1 MCIAPDGGR
10 RLAGPET
17 AALKAA
23 PHGIQPA
30 GLAKPAALPQ
40 KPPNQRHPK
49 SDAAPFCMTADVEAF
64 MADFDLGKIR
74 NIGITA
80 HIDAGKTT
88 TTERILYYTGVS
100 HRIGEVHDGN
110 TTTDYMDQERERGI
124 TITSAA
130 VTCEWKDHRINIID
144 TPGHIDFNIEV
155 NRSLRVLDGAIFIIE
170 GVAGVQPQSETNW
183 RLADRY
189 NVPRII
195 FINKLDRTGADF
207 FRAFATLKEKLDIVA
222 LPLQL
227 PIGIEDSF
235 LGVIDLVE
243 MKAIIWE
250 GGELGAK
257 FHDEEIPE
265 AMKEQAAEYR
275 QNLLDTALSVDNE
288 AMEEYFDKGDVS
300 VETLKRC
307 IKAGA
312 ISGAFRPVLC
322 GTAFKNKGVQPLL
335 DAVLDYLPSPVDVPG
350 IRVAP
355 EEGQDDDPNARRIK
369 ADPNAPFAGLAFKII
384 NDKYGTL
391 TFVRVYAGTLKS
403 SDTVMNTTKGHK
415 ERIGRMFQMHADKR
429 AEIKEVHAGDIAAFV
444 GLKDT
449 GTGDTL
455 ASSDD
460 PVVLER
466 MAFPVPVI
474 DISVEPKTKEGV
486 EKMTLGLQKLAGEDP
501 SLRLKTD
508 QETGQ
513 TILSG
518 MGELH
523 LEIII
528 DRLKREYGVDA
539 NIGAPQVA
547 YRETISKSHT
557 ETYTHKKQSGG
568 SGQYAEVKIVFEPQE
583 RNEGVLFENKVVGGT
598 VPKEYIPAVEK
609 GIRNQADT
617 GVLAGFPT
625 VDFKYTLVD
634 GKYHDVDSSALAFEI
649 AAKACFREGMK
660 KAGPIILEPIMDVE
674 ITTPQDHV
682 GDVVGDLNRRRG
694 QIQNQESSGSTVI
707 VRAHVPLKE
716 MFGYISH
723 LRSMTKGRAS
733 FTMQFHHYDP
743 VPRNIAD
750 EIMTK
755 SA

>member
-1 MCIAPDGGR
+1 
-10 RLAGPET
+10 
-17 AALKAA
+17 
-23 PHGIQPA
+23 
-30 GLAKPAALPQ
+30 
-40 KPPNQRHPK
+40 
-49 SDAAPFCMTADVEAF
+49 
-64 MADFDLGKIR
+64 MARTPLEKIR

-88 TTERILYYTGVS
+88 TTERILYYTGKS
-100 HRIGEVHDGN
+100 HKIGEVHEGN
-110 TTTDYMDQERERGI
+110 TTTDYMEQERERGI

-130 VTCEWKDHRINIID
+130 VTAEWNEHRINIID

-155 NRSLRVLDGAIFIIE
+155 NRSLRVLDGAVFVIE

-195 FINKLDRTGADF
+195 YINKLDRTGADF
-207 FRAFATLKEKLDIVA
+207 YRAAATLTEKLGITWVA
-222 LPLQL
+222 LQL
-227 PIGIEDSF
+227 PIGIEDN
-235 LGVIDLVE
+235 LKGIVDLVT
-243 MKAIIWE
+243 MKALIWE
-250 GGELGAK
+250 GDELGAK
-257 FHDEEIPE
+257 YHEAEIP
-265 AMKEQAAEYR
+265 ADLADKAAEYR
-275 QNLLDTALSVDNE
+275 QILLDTALSMDDA
-288 AMEEYFDKGDVS
+288 AMEEYFEKGDVA
-300 VETLKRC
+300 VETLKAC
-307 IKAGA
+307 IKKGT
-312 ISGAFRPVLC
+312 ISGAFRPVVC
-322 GTAFKNKGVQPLL
+322 GSSFKNKGVQPLL
-335 DAVLDYLPSPVDVPG
+335 DAVVDYLPSPVDVEG
-350 IRVAP
+350 IKVAP
-355 EEGQDDDPNARRIK
+355 EEGEEDDPNADRRVIEVSET
-369 ADPNAPFAGLAFKII
+369 APFSALAFKII
-384 NDKYGTL
+384 NDKYGNL
-391 TFVRVYAGTLKS
+391 TFIRVYSGVIKQG
-403 SDTVMNTTKGHK
+403 DTMLNTTKGHK

-429 AEIKEVHAGDIAAFV
+429 EEVKEIFAGDIVAVV
-444 GLKDT
+444 GMKDT

-455 ASSDD
+455 ADPAD

-474 DISVEPKTKEGV
+474 DISVEPKTKDGV

-547 YRETISKSHT
+547 YRETITKAHT

-568 SGQYAEVKIVFEPQE
+568 SGQFAEVKITFEPKE
-583 RNEGVLFENKVVGGT
+583 RNEGIEFVNAVVGGS
-598 VPKEYIPAVEK
+598 VPREYIPAVEK
-609 GIRNQADT
+609 GIKVQADT

-625 VDFKYTLVD
+625 VDFKYTLTD

-660 KAGPIILEPIMDVE
+660 KAGPVILEPIMDVE
-674 ITTPQDHV
+674 VTTPQDHV

-694 QIQNQESSGSTVI
+694 IIQSQDMAGTSVI

-716 MFGYISH
+716 MFGYISN
-723 LRSMTKGRAS
+723 LRGMTKGRAS
-733 FTMQFHHYDP
+733 FSMQFHHYDP
-743 VPRNIAD
+743 VPRNVAE
-750 EIMTK
+750 EIMAK

>member
-1 MCIAPDGGR
+1 M
-10 RLAGPET
+10 
-17 AALKAA
+17 
-23 PHGIQPA
+23 
-30 GLAKPAALPQ
+30 
-40 KPPNQRHPK
+40 
-49 SDAAPFCMTADVEAF
+49 SD
-64 MADFDLGKIR
+64 LSKIR

-100 HRIGEVHDGN
+100 HRIGEVHEGN
-110 TTTDYMDQERERGI
+110 TTTDYMEQERERGI

-130 VTCEWKDHRINIID
+130 VTCEWKEHRINIID

-155 NRSLRVLDGAIFIIE
+155 NRSLRVLDGALFIIE

-189 NVPRII
+189 NVPRVI

-207 FRAFATLKEKLDIVA
+207 YRAFDTLKEKLDIVA

-227 PIGIEDSF
+227 PIGIEDTF
-235 LGVIDLVE
+235 IGVVDLVE

-257 FHDEEIPE
+257 FHDEPIP
-265 AMKEQAAEYR
+265 ADLADKAAEAR
-275 QNLLDTALSVDNE
+275 QLLLDTALATDDE
-288 AMEEYFDKGDVS
+288 AMEMYFDKGDVD
-300 VETLKRC
+300 VDTLKRC
-307 IKAGA
+307 IKKGT
-312 ISGAFRPVLC
+312 ISGEFRPVLC

-335 DAVLDYLPSPVDVPG
+335 DSVLDYLPAPDDVEG
-350 IRVAP
+350 IRVAA
-355 EEGQDDDPNARRIK
+355 EEGQED
-369 ADPNAPFAGLAFKII
+369 ADPALRRLIKVDPKGNFSGLAFKII

-391 TFVRVYAGTLKS
+391 TFVRVYSFYMKS
-403 SDTVMNTTKGHK
+403 GYKVINTTKGHK

-429 AEIKEVHAGDIAAFV
+429 AEIKEVQAGDIAAFV

-455 ASSDD
+455 AVAED

-466 MAFPVPVI
+466 MAFPIPVI

-486 EKMTLGLQKLAGEDP
+486 EKMTLALQKLAGEDP

-528 DRLKREYGVDA
+528 DRLRREYGVDA

-547 YRETISKSHT
+547 YRETISKTHI

-568 SGQYAEVKIVFEPQE
+568 SGQYAEVKIQFAPVE
-583 RNEGVLFENKVVGGT
+583 RNEGISFENKVVGGT

-609 GIRNQADT
+609 GIKVQATT

-625 VDFKYTLVD
+625 VDFKYTLLD

-660 KAGPIILEPIMDVE
+660 RAAPVILEPIMDVE
-674 ITTPQDHV
+674 CTTPQDHV

-694 QIQNQESSGSTVI
+694 QIQNQESAGSTVT
-707 VRAHVPLKE
+707 VRAQVPLKE

-750 EIMTK
+750 EIMAT

>member
-1 MCIAPDGGR
+1 MS
-10 RLAGPET
+10 E
-17 AALKAA
+17 
-23 PHGIQPA
+23 
-30 GLAKPAALPQ
+30 
-40 KPPNQRHPK
+40 K
-49 SDAAPFCMTADVEAF
+49 SD
-64 MADFDLGKIR
+64 LSLIR

-100 HRIGEVHDGN
+100 HKIGEVHEGN

-130 VTCEWKDHRINIID
+130 VTCEWNGRRINIID

-155 NRSLRVLDGAIFIIE
+155 NRSLRVLDGAVFIIE

-207 FRAFATLKEKLDIVA
+207 YRAFDTLKEKLDIVA
-222 LPLQL
+222 IPLQL
-227 PIGIEDSF
+227 PIGAEENF
-235 LGVIDLVE
+235 VGVVDLVE
-243 MKAIIWE
+243 MKAIVWE

-257 FHDEEIPE
+257 YHDEEIPADLLEKAKE
-265 AMKEQAAEYR
+265 AR
-275 QNLLDTALSVDNE
+275 QELLDTALSVDE
-288 AMEEYFDKGDVS
+288 KAMEEYFENGDVD
-300 VETLKRC
+300 VATLKRC
-307 IKAGA
+307 IKKGT
-312 ISGAFRPVLC
+312 ISGEFRPVLC

-335 DAVLDYLPSPVDVPG
+335 DAVIDFLPAPDDVEGIRIAPPEDEEVDENKLPIIPVDPDG
-350 IRVAP
+350 
-355 EEGQDDDPNARRIK
+355 K
-369 ADPNAPFAGLAFKII
+369 FAGLAFKII

-391 TFVRVYAGTLKS
+391 TFVRVYRGVLRS
-403 SDTVMNTTKGHK
+403 GDSVLNTTKGHK
-415 ERIGRMFQMHADKR
+415 ERIGRIFQMHADKR
-429 AEIKEVHAGDIAAFV
+429 QEVKEVHAGDIAAFV

-449 GTGDTL
+449 QTGDTL
-455 ASSDD
+455 ADAAD

-466 MAFPVPVI
+466 MSFPVPVI
-474 DISVEPKTKEGV
+474 DISVEPKTKDGV
-486 EKMTLGLQKLAGEDP
+486 EKMTLALQKLAGEDP

-523 LEIII
+523 LDIII
-528 DRLKREYGVDA
+528 DRLRREYGVDA

-547 YRETISKSHT
+547 YRETITQPHV

-568 SGQYAEVKIVFEPQE
+568 SGQFPEVKIQFAPLE
-583 RNEGVLFENKVVGGT
+583 RNEEIKFENKVVGGT

-609 GIRNQADT
+609 GIRMQAST

-625 VDFKYTLVD
+625 VDFKYTLLD

-660 KAGPIILEPIMDVE
+660 KAGPVILEPIMDVE
-674 ITTPQDHV
+674 VTTPNDHV

-694 QIQNQESSGSTVI
+694 MIQNQESSGSTVM
-707 VRAHVPLKE
+707 VRAQVPLKE

-723 LRSMTKGRAS
+723 LRSITKGRAS

-743 VPRNIAD
+743 VPRNVAE
-750 EIMTK
+750 EIMAK

>member
-1 MCIAPDGGR
+1 MSAISLDK
-10 RLAGPET
+10 L
-17 AALKAA
+17 
-23 PHGIQPA
+23 
-30 GLAKPAALPQ
+30 
-40 KPPNQRHPK
+40 
-49 SDAAPFCMTADVEAF
+49 
-64 MADFDLGKIR
+64 R

-110 TTTDYMDQERERGI
+110 TTTDYMEQERERGI

-155 NRSLRVLDGAIFIIE
+155 NRSLRVLDGAVFIIE

-207 FRAFATLKEKLDIVA
+207 YRAFDTLKEKLDIVA

-227 PIGIEDSF
+227 PIGVEDQF
-235 LGVIDLVE
+235 IGVVDLVE
-243 MKAIIWE
+243 MKAIVWE

-257 FHDEEIPE
+257 FHDEEIPADMMERAKE
-265 AMKEQAAEYR
+265 AR
-275 QNLLDTALSVDNE
+275 QLLLDTALSMDDA
-288 AMEEYFDKGDVS
+288 AMEEYFDKGDVE
-300 VETLKRC
+300 VATLKKC
-307 IKAGA
+307 IKLGT

-350 IRVAP
+350 ISIAA
-355 EEGQDDDPNARRIK
+355 EEGEEDGEHSDRRRIK
-369 ADPNAPFAGLAFKII
+369 ADASAPFAGLAFKII

-403 SDTVMNTTKGHK
+403 GDTVMNTTKDHR
-415 ERIGRMFQMHADKR
+415 ERVGRMFQMHADKR
-429 AEIKEVHAGDIAAFV
+429 AEIKEVVAGDIAAFV

-455 ASSDD
+455 ASSVD

-466 MAFPVPVI
+466 MSFPVPVI
-474 DISVEPKTKEGV
+474 DISVEPKTKDGV
-486 EKMTLGLQKLAGEDP
+486 EKMTMGLAKLAGEDP

-508 QETGQ
+508 PESGQ

-528 DRLKREYGVDA
+528 DRLRREYGVEA

-547 YRETISKSHT
+547 YRETITKSFT
-557 ETYTHKKQSGG
+557 ETYTHKKQTGG
-568 SGQYAEVKIVFEPQE
+568 SGQYAEVKVMFEPQL
-583 RNEGVLFENKVVGGT
+583 RNAGVLFENKVVGGAI
-598 VPKEYIPAVEK
+598 PREYIPAVEK
-609 GIRNQADT
+609 GIRVQADT

-625 VDFKYTLVD
+625 VDFKYSLMD

-660 KAGPIILEPIMDVE
+660 KAGPVILEPIMDVE
-674 ITTPQDHV
+674 VTMPSDHV

-694 QIQNQESSGSTVI
+694 TIQSQDSAGSTVM

-716 MFGYISH
+716 MFGYISD

-743 VPRNIAD
+743 VPRNVAE
-750 EIMTK
+750 EIVKK

>member
-1 MCIAPDGGR
+1 MSDTDANP
-10 RLAGPET
+10 LA
-17 AALKAA
+17 L
-23 PHGIQPA
+23 
-30 GLAKPAALPQ
+30 
-40 KPPNQRHPK
+40 
-49 SDAAPFCMTADVEAF
+49 
-64 MADFDLGKIR
+64 IR

-110 TTTDYMDQERERGI
+110 TPPDYMAQERERGI

-130 VTCEWKDHRINIID
+130 VTCEWKNHRINIID

-155 NRSLRVLDGAIFIIE
+155 NRSLRVLDGAVFIIE

-207 FRAFATLKEKLDIVA
+207 YRAFDTLKEKLDIVA

-227 PIGIEDSF
+227 PIGIEDTF
-235 LGVIDLVE
+235 VGVVDLVE

-257 FHDEEIPE
+257 FHDEAIP
-265 AMKEQAAEYR
+265 ADLQDKAQEYR
-275 QNLLDTALSVDNE
+275 TQLLDTALSVDND

-335 DAVLDYLPSPVDVPG
+335 DAVLDYLPSPIDVPG
-350 IRVAP
+350 IKVAAEEDEEEAADRRVIPA
-355 EEGQDDDPNARRIK
+355 NA
-369 ADPNAPFAGLAFKII
+369 AAPFAGLAFKII

-403 SDTVMNTTKGHK
+403 GDTVMNTTKSHR

-455 ASSDD
+455 AAAED

-466 MAFPVPVI
+466 MSFPIPVI

-501 SLRLKTD
+501 SLRLRTD
-508 QETGQ
+508 QESGQ

-528 DRLKREYGVDA
+528 DRLQREYGVDA

-547 YRETISKSHT
+547 YRETISRAHT
-557 ETYTHKKQSGG
+557 ETYTHKKQTGG
-568 SGQYAEVKIVFEPQE
+568 SGQFAEVQIVFEPME
-583 RNEGVLFENKVVGGT
+583 RNAGIVFENKVVGGS

-609 GIRNQADT
+609 GIKNQCET

-649 AAKACFREGMK
+649 AAKACFRDGMK
-660 KAGPIILEPIMDVE
+660 KAAPIILEPIMDVE
-674 ITTPQDHV
+674 VTTPQDHV

-694 QIQNQESSGSTVI
+694 MIQSQDSAGSTVM

-716 MFGYISH
+716 MFGYISQ
-723 LRSMTKGRAS
+723 LRGMTKGRAS

-750 EIMTK
+750 EIMAK

>member
-1 MCIAPDGGR
+1 MDHGR
-10 RLAGPET
+10 EGFSCRAQFVFRRVLVSE
-17 AALKAA
+17 
-23 PHGIQPA
+23 
-30 GLAKPAALPQ
+30 
-40 KPPNQRHPK
+40 K
-49 SDAAPFCMTADVEAF
+49 SELST
-64 MADFDLGKIR
+64 IR

-100 HRIGEVHDGN
+100 HKIGEVHEGN
-110 TTTDYMDQERERGI
+110 TTTDYMAQERERGI

-130 VTCEWKDHRINIID
+130 VTCDWDNHRINIID

-207 FRAFATLKEKLDIVA
+207 YRAFDTLKEKLDIIA
-222 LPLQL
+222 IPLQL
-227 PIGIEDSF
+227 PIGAEENF
-235 LGVIDLVE
+235 LGVVDLVE
-243 MKAIIWE
+243 MRAIVWE

-257 FHDEEIPE
+257 FHYEEIPAELKEKAEE
-265 AMKEQAAEYR
+265 AR
-275 QNLLDTALSVDNE
+275 QNLLDTALAVDND
-288 AMEEYFDKGDVS
+288 AMEEYFEKGEVS
-300 VETLKRC
+300 IETLKKC
-307 IKAGA
+307 IKKGT
-312 ISGAFRPVLC
+312 IKGDFRPVLC

-335 DAVLDYLPSPVDVPG
+335 DAVVDYLPAPDDVEGIRCAPPEDADVEDAELPIIPVDPHG
-350 IRVAP
+350 
-355 EEGQDDDPNARRIK
+355 K
-369 ADPNAPFAGLAFKII
+369 FAGLAFKII

-391 TFVRVYAGTLKS
+391 TFVRVYRGVLRTG
-403 SDTVMNTTKGHK
+403 DTVLNTTKGHK
-415 ERIGRMFQMHADKR
+415 ERIGRIYQMHADKR
-429 AEIKEVHAGDIAAFV
+429 VELQEVHAGDIAAFV
-444 GLKDT
+444 GLKNT
-449 GTGDTL
+449 QTGDTL
-455 ASSDD
+455 ADAAD

-466 MAFPVPVI
+466 MSFPVPVI
-474 DISVEPKTKEGV
+474 DISVEPKTKDAV
-486 EKMTLGLQKLAGEDP
+486 EKMTLALQKLASEDP

-523 LEIII
+523 LDIII
-528 DRLKREYGVDA
+528 DRLRREYGVEA
-539 NIGAPQVA
+539 NVGAPQVA
-547 YRETISKSHT
+547 YRETISKTHT

-568 SGQYAEVKIVFEPQE
+568 SGQFAEVKIEFSPLE
-583 RNEGVLFENKVVGGT
+583 RNADIHFENKVVGGT

-609 GIRNQADT
+609 GIRVQSST

-625 VDFKYTLVD
+625 VDFKFTLLD

-660 KAGPIILEPIMDVE
+660 NAGPVILEPIMDVE
-674 ITTPQDHV
+674 VTTPNDHV

-694 QIQNQESSGSTVI
+694 MIQSQETAGSTVM
-707 VRAHVPLKE
+707 VRAQVPLKE
-716 MFGYISH
+716 MFGYISQ

-743 VPRNIAD
+743 VPRNVAE
-750 EIMTK
+750 EIMAK

>member
-1 MCIAPDGGR
+1 
-10 RLAGPET
+10 
-17 AALKAA
+17 
-23 PHGIQPA
+23 
-30 GLAKPAALPQ
+30 
-40 KPPNQRHPK
+40 
-49 SDAAPFCMTADVEAF
+49 MTVVPLD
-64 MADFDLGKIR
+64 KIR

-88 TTERILYYTGVS
+88 TTERILYYTGES
-100 HRIGEVHDGN
+100 HKIGEVHDGN

-130 VTCEWKDHRINIID
+130 VTCQWKDNRINIID

-189 NVPRII
+189 KVPRII

-207 FRAFATLKEKLDIVA
+207 YRAFATLKEKLDIVA

-227 PIGIEDSF
+227 PIGTEDQF
-235 LGVIDLVE
+235 LGVVDLVE

-257 FHDEEIPE
+257 YHYEDIPE
-265 AMKEQAAEYR
+265 DLAELAKEHR
-275 QNLLDTALSVDNE
+275 QTLLDTALAVDD
-288 AMEEYFDKGDVS
+288 AGMEEYFEHGDVKI
-300 VETLKRC
+300 ETLKRA
-307 IKAGA
+307 IKRGT
-312 ISGAFRPVLC
+312 IDGSFRPVLC

-335 DAVLDYLPSPVDVPG
+335 DAVIDYLPSPIDVPG
-350 IRVAP
+350 ISIAAEEGEEDGLTP
-355 EEGQDDDPNARRIK
+355 EELHEVQAKRRRIP

-403 SDTVMNTTKGHK
+403 GDMVQNTTKGHR

-429 AEIKEVHAGDIAAFV
+429 AEIKEVEAGDIAAFV

-455 ASSDD
+455 ASNDD
-460 PVVLER
+460 PVILER

-474 DISVEPKTKEGV
+474 DISVEPRTKEAV

-528 DRLKREYGVDA
+528 DRLRREYGVDC

-547 YRETISKSHT
+547 YRETISKPWT

-568 SGQYAEVKIVFEPQE
+568 SGQYAEVKIVFEPLE
-583 RNEGVLFENKVVGGT
+583 RNTGIVFENKVVGGS

-609 GIRNQADT
+609 GIRVQADT

-649 AAKACFREGMK
+649 AAKACFRDGMK
-660 KAGPIILEPIMDVE
+660 KASPIILEPIMDVE
-674 ITTPQDHV
+674 VTTPQDHV

-694 QIQNQESSGSTVI
+694 TIQNQESSGSTVI

-743 VPRNIAD
+743 VPRNVAD
-750 EIMTK
+750 EIMKK

>member
-1 MCIAPDGGR
+1 VSVTPLDR
-10 RLAGPET
+10 
-17 AALKAA
+17 
-23 PHGIQPA
+23 
-30 GLAKPAALPQ
+30 
-40 KPPNQRHPK
+40 
-49 SDAAPFCMTADVEAF
+49 
-64 MADFDLGKIR
+64 IR

-100 HRIGEVHDGN
+100 HKIGEVHDGN

-130 VTCEWKDHRINIID
+130 VTCEWKDNRINIID

-207 FRAFATLKEKLDIVA
+207 YRAFDTLKEKLDIVA

-227 PIGIEDSF
+227 PIGEEDQF
-235 LGVIDLVE
+235 LGVVDLVE

-257 FHDEEIPE
+257 YHYEDIPAEMADKVAQYREE
-265 AMKEQAAEYR
+265 
-275 QNLLDTALSVDNE
+275 LLDTALSVDTT
-288 AMEEYFDKGDVS
+288 AMEEYFEKGDVAI
-300 VETLKRC
+300 ETLKKC
-307 IKAGA
+307 IKRGT
-312 ISGAFRPVLC
+312 IDGTFRPVLC

-335 DAVLDYLPSPVDVPG
+335 DAVIDYLPSPIDVPG
-350 IRVAP
+350 IAVAV
-355 EEGQDDDPNARRIK
+355 EEGDDDSTIANRRRIK
-369 ADPNAPFAGLAFKII
+369 ADPKAPFSGLAFKII

-391 TFVRVYAGTLKS
+391 TFVRVYSGTLKS
-403 SDTVMNTTKGHK
+403 GDTVMNTTKDHR

-429 AEIKEVHAGDIAAFV
+429 AEIKEVEAGDIAAFV

-455 ASSDD
+455 ASADD
-460 PVVLER
+460 PVILER

-474 DISVEPKTKEGV
+474 DISVEPRTKEAV

-501 SLRLKTD
+501 SLRLRTD

-528 DRLKREYGVDA
+528 DRLRREYGVDCD
-539 NIGAPQVA
+539 IGAPQVA
-547 YRETISKSHT
+547 YRETISKPHT

-568 SGQYAEVKIVFEPQE
+568 SGQYAEVKIIFEPLE
-583 RNEGVLFENKVVGGT
+583 RNVGVVFENKVVGGS

-609 GIRNQADT
+609 GIRVQADT

-660 KAGPIILEPIMDVE
+660 LAGPIILEPIMDVE
-674 ITTPQDHV
+674 VTTPQDHV

-743 VPRNIAD
+743 VPRNVAE
-750 EIMTK
+750 EIMKK

>member
-1 MCIAPDGGR
+1 
-10 RLAGPET
+10 
-17 AALKAA
+17 
-23 PHGIQPA
+23 
-30 GLAKPAALPQ
+30 
-40 KPPNQRHPK
+40 
-49 SDAAPFCMTADVEAF
+49 
-64 MADFDLGKIR
+64 
-74 NIGITA
+74 
-80 HIDAGKTT
+80 
-88 TTERILYYTGVS
+88 
-100 HRIGEVHDGN
+100 
-110 TTTDYMDQERERGI
+110 
-124 TITSAA
+124 
-130 VTCEWKDHRINIID
+130 
-144 TPGHIDFNIEV
+144 
-155 NRSLRVLDGAIFIIE
+155 
-170 GVAGVQPQSETNW
+170 VAGVQPQSETNW

-207 FRAFATLKEKLDIVA
+207 YRAFATLKEKLDIVA

-227 PIGIEDSF
+227 PIGIEDQF
-235 LGVIDLVE
+235 LGVVDLVE

-257 FHDEEIPE
+257 YHYEDIPE
-265 AMKEQAAEYR
+265 DLKAAAAEHR
-275 QNLLDTALSVDNE
+275 QTLLDTAVSVDE
-288 AMEEYFDKGDVS
+288 KAMEEYFENGYVTI
-300 VETLKRC
+300 ETLKRC
-307 IKAGA
+307 IKRGT
-312 ISGAFRPVLC
+312 IDGDFRPVLC

-335 DAVLDYLPSPVDVPG
+335 DAVIDYLPSPIDVPG
-350 IRVAP
+350 IAVALDEGVDESEHP
-355 EEGQDDDPNARRIK
+355 ERRRIK
-369 ADPNAPFAGLAFKII
+369 ADPKAPFAGLAFKII
-384 NDKYGTL
+384 NDKFGTL

-403 SDTVMNTTKGHK
+403 GDTVMNTTKDHR

-429 AEIKEVHAGDIAAFV
+429 EAITEVEAGDIAAFV

-455 ASSDD
+455 ASADR
-460 PVVLER
+460 PVILER

-474 DISVEPKTKEGV
+474 DISVEPRTKEAV

-501 SLRLKTD
+501 SLRLRTD

-528 DRLKREYGVDA
+528 DRLRREYGVEA

-547 YRETISKSHT
+547 YRETISKAHT

-568 SGQYAEVKIVFEPQE
+568 SGQYAEVKINFEPLE
-583 RNEGVLFENKVVGGT
+583 RNSGVVFENKVVGGT

-609 GIRNQADT
+609 GIRVQADT

-625 VDFKYTLVD
+625 VDFKYVLVD

-694 QIQNQESSGSTVI
+694 TIQNQESSGSTVI

-716 MFGYISH
+716 MFGYISD

-733 FTMQFHHYDP
+733 FTMQFNHYEP
-743 VPRNIAD
+743 VPRNIAE
-750 EIMTK
+750 EIMAKT
-755 SA
+755 A

>member
-1 MCIAPDGGR
+1 MSCGGS
-10 RLAGPET
+10 PVSD
-17 AALKAA
+17 
-23 PHGIQPA
+23 
-30 GLAKPAALPQ
+30 
-40 KPPNQRHPK
+40 K
-49 SDAAPFCMTADVEAF
+49 SD
-64 MADFDLGKIR
+64 LSLIR

-100 HRIGEVHDGN
+100 HKIGEVHEGN
-110 TTTDYMDQERERGI
+110 TTTDYMAQERERGI

-130 VTCEWKDHRINIID
+130 VTCEWEGHRINIID

-155 NRSLRVLDGAIFIIE
+155 NRSLRVLDGAVFIIE

-207 FRAFATLKEKLDIVA
+207 YHAFDTLKEKLDIVA
-222 LPLQL
+222 IPLQL
-227 PIGIEDSF
+227 PIGAEENF
-235 LGVIDLVE
+235 VGVVDLIE
-243 MKAIIWE
+243 MKAIVWE

-257 FHDEEIPE
+257 FHDEEIPADLLEKAKE
-265 AMKEQAAEYR
+265 AR
-275 QNLLDTALSVDNE
+275 QNLLDTALAVDDA
-288 AMEEYFDKGDVS
+288 AMEEYFDKGDVD
-300 VETLKRC
+300 VATLKRC
-307 IKAGA
+307 IKKGT
-312 ISGAFRPVLC
+312 ISGEFRPVLC

-335 DAVLDYLPSPVDVPG
+335 DAVIDFLPAPDDVEGIRIAPPEDEEVDENKLPIIPVDPDG
-350 IRVAP
+350 
-355 EEGQDDDPNARRIK
+355 K
-369 ADPNAPFAGLAFKII
+369 FAGLAFKII

-391 TFVRVYAGTLKS
+391 TFVRVYRGVLRTG
-403 SDTVMNTTKGHK
+403 DTVLNTTKGHK
-415 ERIGRMFQMHADKR
+415 ERIGRIFQMHADKR
-429 AEIKEVHAGDIAAFV
+429 EELKEVHAGDIAAFV

-449 GTGDTL
+449 QTGDTL
-455 ASSDD
+455 ADPAD

-466 MAFPVPVI
+466 MTFPVPVI
-474 DISVEPKTKEGV
+474 DISVEPKTKDAV
-486 EKMTLGLQKLAGEDP
+486 EKMTLALQKLSGEDP

-523 LEIII
+523 LDIII
-528 DRLKREYGVDA
+528 DRLRREYGVDA

-547 YRETISKSHT
+547 YRETITQAHT

-568 SGQYAEVKIVFEPQE
+568 SGQFAEVKIEFAPVE
-583 RNEGVLFENKVVGGT
+583 RNEGISFENKVVGGS
-598 VPKEYIPAVEK
+598 VPREYIPAVEK
-609 GIRNQADT
+609 GITMQAST

-625 VDFKYTLVD
+625 VDFKFTLLD

-660 KAGPIILEPIMDVE
+660 KAGPVILEPIMDVE
-674 ITTPQDHV
+674 ITTPNDHV

-694 QIQNQESSGSTVI
+694 MIQNQESSGSTVM
-707 VRAHVPLKE
+707 VRALVPLKE

-743 VPRNIAD
+743 VPRNVAE
-750 EIMTK
+750 EIMSK

>member
-1 MCIAPDGGR
+1 MSELSR
-10 RLAGPET
+10 
-17 AALKAA
+17 
-23 PHGIQPA
+23 
-30 GLAKPAALPQ
+30 
-40 KPPNQRHPK
+40 
-49 SDAAPFCMTADVEAF
+49 
-64 MADFDLGKIR
+64 IR

-100 HRIGEVHDGN
+100 HRIGEVHEGN
-110 TTTDYMDQERERGI
+110 TTTDYMEQERERGI

-207 FRAFATLKEKLDIVA
+207 YRAFDTLKEKLDIIA

-227 PIGIEDSF
+227 PIGIEENF
-235 LGVIDLVE
+235 LGVVDLVE

-257 FHDEEIPE
+257 FHDEEIPADMVE
-265 AMKEQAAEYR
+265 RAAEAR
-275 QNLLDTALSVDNE
+275 QLLLDTALSVDNE
-288 AMEEYFDKGDVS
+288 AMEEYFDKGDVD
-300 VETLKRC
+300 VATLKRC

-312 ISGAFRPVLC
+312 ISGVFRPVLC

-335 DAVLDYLPSPVDVPG
+335 DAVLDYLPAPDDREG
-350 IRVAP
+350 IRVAA
-355 EEGQDDDPNARRIK
+355 EEGQED
-369 ADPNAPFAGLAFKII
+369 ADPSTRRLIKVDPKGNFSGLAFKII

-391 TFVRVYAGTLKS
+391 TFVRVYSGSLKS
-403 SDTVMNTTKGHK
+403 GDQVMNTTKDHK

-429 AEIKEVHAGDIAAFV
+429 AEIKEVQAGDIAAFV

-455 ASSDD
+455 ADAGD

-474 DISVEPKTKEGV
+474 DISVEPKTKEAV
-486 EKMTLGLQKLAGEDP
+486 EKMTLALQKLAGEDP

-528 DRLKREYGVDA
+528 DRLRREYGVDA

-547 YRETISKSHT
+547 YRETISKTHI

-568 SGQYAEVKIVFEPQE
+568 SGQYAEVKIQFSPVE
-583 RNEGVLFENKVVGGT
+583 RNAGISFENKVVGGT

-609 GIRNQADT
+609 GIKVQAST

-625 VDFKYTLVD
+625 VDFKYTLLD

-660 KAGPIILEPIMDVE
+660 RASPVILEPIMDVE
-674 ITTPQDHV
+674 CTTPQDHV

-694 QIQNQESSGSTVI
+694 QIQNQESSGSTVL
-707 VRAHVPLKE
+707 VRAQVPLKE

-750 EIMTK
+750 EIMSK

>member
-1 MCIAPDGGR
+1 
-10 RLAGPET
+10 
-17 AALKAA
+17 
-23 PHGIQPA
+23 
-30 GLAKPAALPQ
+30 
-40 KPPNQRHPK
+40 
-49 SDAAPFCMTADVEAF
+49 
-64 MADFDLGKIR
+64 
-74 NIGITA
+74 
-80 HIDAGKTT
+80 
-88 TTERILYYTGVS
+88 
-100 HRIGEVHDGN
+100 
-110 TTTDYMDQERERGI
+110 
-124 TITSAA
+124 
-130 VTCEWKDHRINIID
+130 D

-207 FRAFATLKEKLDIVA
+207 FRAVNTLKEKLDIVA

-227 PIGIEDSF
+227 PIGIEDHF
-235 LGVIDLVE
+235 IGVVDLVA
-243 MKAIIWE
+243 MKGIVWE

-257 FHDEEIPE
+257 YHDVAIPNDLV
-265 AMKEQAAEYR
+265 EQAREYR
-275 QNLLDTALSVDNE
+275 QLLLDTALSIDDA
-288 AMEEYFDKGDVS
+288 AMEEYFEHGDVS
-300 VETLKRC
+300 LATLKRC
-307 IKAGA
+307 IKAGTVA
-312 ISGAFRPVLC
+312 GLFRPVLC

-335 DAVLDYLPSPVDVPG
+335 DAVIDYLPSPLDVPG
-350 IRVAP
+350 IKIAAG
-355 EEGQDDDPNARRIK
+355 EGEDESAERRRIQ
-369 ADPNAPFAGLAFKII
+369 ADPGAPFAGLAFKII

-391 TFVRVYAGTLKS
+391 TFVRIYAGTLRTG
-403 SDTVMNTTKGHK
+403 DMVLNTTRGHR

-429 AEIKEVHAGDIAAFV
+429 QEIKEVSAGDIAAFV

-455 ASSDD
+455 ASSED

-474 DISVEPKTKEGV
+474 DISVEPRTKESI
-486 EKMTLGLQKLAGEDP
+486 EKMTVGLQKLAGEDP
-501 SLRLKTD
+501 SLRLRTD
-508 QETGQ
+508 PESGQ

-528 DRLKREYGVDA
+528 DRLKREYGVEA

-547 YRETISKSHT
+547 YRETITRPYT
-557 ETYTHKKQSGG
+557 ETYTHRKQSGG
-568 SGQYAEVKIVFEPQE
+568 AGQYAEVKIVYEPLG
-583 RNEGVLFENKVVGGT
+583 RNSGFVFENAVVGGA
-598 VPKEYIPAVEK
+598 VPREYVPAVEK
-609 GIRNQADT
+609 GTRAQADT

-625 VDFKYTLVD
+625 VDFKATLVD
-634 GKYHDVDSSALAFEI
+634 GKYHEVDSSALAFEI
-649 AAKACFREGMK
+649 AAKASFREGMR
-660 KAGPIILEPIMDVE
+660 KAGPIILEPVMDVE
-674 ITTPQDHV
+674 VTTPQDHV

-694 QIQNQESSGSTVI
+694 IIQAQESAGSTVI

-716 MFGYISH
+716 MFGYISD

-750 EIMTK
+750 EIMAK
-755 SA
+755 IA

>member
-1 MCIAPDGGR
+1 VSIVPLD
-10 RLAGPET
+10 
-17 AALKAA
+17 
-23 PHGIQPA
+23 
-30 GLAKPAALPQ
+30 
-40 KPPNQRHPK
+40 
-49 SDAAPFCMTADVEAF
+49 
-64 MADFDLGKIR
+64 KIR

-100 HRIGEVHDGN
+100 HKIGEVHDGN

-130 VTCEWKDHRINIID
+130 VTCEWKDNRINIID

-155 NRSLRVLDGAIFIIE
+155 NRSLRVLDGAVFIIE

-189 NVPRII
+189 KVPRII

-207 FRAFATLKEKLDIVA
+207 YRAFATLKEKLDIVA

-227 PIGIEDSF
+227 PVGAEDQF
-235 LGVIDLVE
+235 LGVVDLVE

-257 FHDEEIPE
+257 YHYEDIPE
-265 AMKEQAAEYR
+265 DMVELAAEHR
-275 QNLLDTALSVDNE
+275 QTLLDTALSVDE
-288 AMEEYFDKGDVS
+288 AAIEEYLENGDVPI
-300 VETLKRC
+300 ETLKRC
-307 IKAGA
+307 IKRGT
-312 ISGAFRPVLC
+312 IDDTFRPVLC

-335 DAVLDYLPSPVDVPG
+335 DAVIDYLPSPIDVPG
-350 IRVAP
+350 IAVAL
-355 EEGQDDDPNARRIK
+355 EEGEEDGDNPNRRRIP
-369 ADPNAPFAGLAFKII
+369 ADPKAPFAGLAFKII

-403 SDTVMNTTKGHK
+403 GDTVQNTTKGHR

-429 AEIKEVHAGDIAAFV
+429 AEIKEVEAGDIAAFV

-455 ASSDD
+455 ASNDD
-460 PVVLER
+460 PVILER

-474 DISVEPKTKEGV
+474 DISVEPRTKEAV

-528 DRLKREYGVDA
+528 DRLRREYGVDCD
-539 NIGAPQVA
+539 IGAPQVA
-547 YRETISKSHT
+547 YRETISKPWT
-557 ETYTHKKQSGG
+557 EIYTHKKQSGG
-568 SGQYAEVKIVFEPQE
+568 SGQYAEVKITFEPLE
-583 RNEGVLFENKVVGGT
+583 RNTGVQFENKVVGGS

-609 GIRNQADT
+609 GIRVQADT

-625 VDFKYTLVD
+625 VDFKYTLID

-649 AAKACFREGMK
+649 AAKACFRDGMK

-674 ITTPQDHV
+674 VTTPQDHV

-694 QIQNQESSGSTVI
+694 TIQNQESSGSTVI

-743 VPRNIAD
+743 VPRNVAD
-750 EIMTK
+750 EIMKK

>member
-1 MCIAPDGGR
+1 MS
-10 RLAGPET
+10 T
-17 AALKAA
+17 
-23 PHGIQPA
+23 
-30 GLAKPAALPQ
+30 
-40 KPPNQRHPK
+40 K
-49 SDAAPFCMTADVEAF
+49 SD
-64 MADFDLGKIR
+64 LSLIR

-100 HRIGEVHDGN
+100 HKIGEVHEGN
-110 TTTDYMDQERERGI
+110 TTTDYMAQERERGI

-130 VTCEWKDHRINIID
+130 VTCEWEGHRINIID

-195 FINKLDRTGADF
+195 FINKLDRTGANF
-207 FRAFATLKEKLDIVA
+207 YYAFDTLKEKLDIVA
-222 LPLQL
+222 IPLQL
-227 PIGIEDSF
+227 PIGAEENF
-235 LGVIDLVE
+235 VGVVDLVE
-243 MKAIIWE
+243 MRAIIWE

-257 FHDEEIPE
+257 FHYEEIP
-265 AMKEQAAEYR
+265 ADLKEKAAEAR
-275 QNLLDTALSVDNE
+275 QNLLDTALSVDDA
-288 AMEEYFDKGDVS
+288 AMEEYFEKGDVD
-300 VETLKRC
+300 VATLKRC
-307 IKAGA
+307 IKKGTIAGD
-312 ISGAFRPVLC
+312 FRPVLC

-335 DAVLDYLPSPVDVPG
+335 DAVIDFLPAPDDVEGIRIAPPEDEEVDENKLPIIPVDPDG
-350 IRVAP
+350 
-355 EEGQDDDPNARRIK
+355 K
-369 ADPNAPFAGLAFKII
+369 FAGLAFKII

-391 TFVRVYAGTLKS
+391 TFVRVYRGVLRTG
-403 SDTVMNTTKGHK
+403 DTVLNTTKGHK
-415 ERIGRMFQMHADKR
+415 ERIGRIFQMHADKR
-429 AEIKEVHAGDIAAFV
+429 EELKEVHAGDIAAFV

-449 GTGDTL
+449 QTGDTL
-455 ASSDD
+455 ADPAD

-466 MAFPVPVI
+466 MTFPIPVI
-474 DISVEPKTKEGV
+474 DISVEPKTKDGV
-486 EKMTLGLQKLAGEDP
+486 EKMTLALQKLSGEDP

-523 LEIII
+523 LDIII
-528 DRLKREYGVDA
+528 DRLRREYGVDA

-547 YRETISKSHT
+547 YRETITQAHT

-568 SGQYAEVKIVFEPQE
+568 SGQFAEVKIEFAPVE
-583 RNEGVLFENKVVGGT
+583 RNEGITFENKVVGGT
-598 VPKEYIPAVEK
+598 VPKEYIPAVDK
-609 GIRNQADT
+609 GIQAQAST

-625 VDFKYTLVD
+625 VDFKFTLLD

-660 KAGPIILEPIMDVE
+660 KAGPVILEPIMDVE
-674 ITTPQDHV
+674 VTTPNDHV

-694 QIQNQESSGSTVI
+694 MIQSQETAGSTVM
-707 VRAHVPLKE
+707 VRAMVPLKE

-743 VPRNIAD
+743 VPRNVAE
-750 EIMTK
+750 EIMAQ

>member
-1 MCIAPDGGR
+1 MSGQ
-10 RLAGPET
+10 
-17 AALKAA
+17 
-23 PHGIQPA
+23 H
-30 GLAKPAALPQ
+30 
-40 KPPNQRHPK
+40 
-49 SDAAPFCMTADVEAF
+49 SD
-64 MADFDLGKIR
+64 LSKIR

-88 TTERILYYTGVS
+88 TTERILFYTGVS
-100 HRIGEVHDGN
+100 HKIGEVHDGN

-155 NRSLRVLDGAIFIIE
+155 NRSLRVLDGAVFIIE

-189 NVPRII
+189 NVPRVI

-207 FRAFATLKEKLDIVA
+207 YRAFDTLKEKLDIVA

-227 PIGIEDSF
+227 PIGVEENFI
-235 LGVIDLVE
+235 GVVDLVE

-257 FHDEEIPE
+257 FHDELIPDDLLE
-265 AMKEQAAEYR
+265 TAKEHR
-275 QNLLDTALSVDNE
+275 QTLLDTALAVDD
-288 AMEEYFDKGDVS
+288 AGMEEYFEHGDVS
-300 VETLKRC
+300 VATLKRA
-307 IKAGA
+307 IKTGT

-335 DAVLDYLPSPVDVPG
+335 DSVLDYLPAPDDVEG

-355 EEGQDDDPNARRIK
+355 PEDEEVDENTLQVIPIDPNGK
-369 ADPNAPFAGLAFKII
+369 FAGLAFKII

-391 TFVRVYAGTLKS
+391 TFVRVYRGVLKS
-403 SDTVMNTTKGHK
+403 GDQVMNTTKGHK

-449 GTGDTL
+449 VTGDTL
-455 ASSDD
+455 ADGAD

-474 DISVEPKTKEGV
+474 DISVEPKTKDGV

-508 QETGQ
+508 QESGQ

-528 DRLKREYGVDA
+528 DRLRREYGVDA

-547 YRETISKSHT
+547 YRETISKEHT

-568 SGQYAEVKIVFEPQE
+568 SGQYAEVKIVFSPRE

-609 GIRNQADT
+609 GIRVQAET

-649 AAKACFREGMK
+649 ASKACFREGMK
-660 KAGPIILEPIMDVE
+660 KASPVILEPIMDVE
-674 ITTPQDHV
+674 CTTPQDHV

-694 QIQNQESSGSTVI
+694 MIQSQESSGSTVM

-716 MFGYISH
+716 MFGYISD

-750 EIMTK
+750 EIMAK

>member
-1 MCIAPDGGR
+1 M
-10 RLAGPET
+10 
-17 AALKAA
+17 
-23 PHGIQPA
+23 
-30 GLAKPAALPQ
+30 
-40 KPPNQRHPK
+40 
-49 SDAAPFCMTADVEAF
+49 EAHVARTPLS
-64 MADFDLGKIR
+64 MIR

-88 TTERILYYTGVS
+88 TTERILYYTGKS
-100 HRIGEVHDGN
+100 HKIGEVHEGN

-130 VTCEWKDHRINIID
+130 VTAVWKDHRINVID

-155 NRSLRVLDGAIFIIE
+155 NRSLRVLDGAVFVIE

-195 FINKLDRTGADF
+195 YINKLDRTGADF
-207 FRAFATLKEKLDIVA
+207 YRAAETLTEKLGITWVA
-222 LPLQL
+222 LQL
-227 PIGIEDSF
+227 PVGIEDT
-235 LGVIDLVE
+235 LKGVVDLVE
-243 MKAIIWE
+243 MKALIWE
-250 GGELGAK
+250 GDELGAQY
-257 FHDEEIPE
+257 HDAPIPDE
-265 AMKEQAAEYR
+265 LKEKAAEYR
-275 QNLLDTALSVDNE
+275 QLLLDTALSVDDA

-300 VETLKRC
+300 VETLKKC
-307 IKAGA
+307 IKKGT
-312 ISGAFRPVLC
+312 ISGAFRPVVC
-322 GTAFKNKGVQPLL
+322 GSSFKNKGVQPLL
-335 DAVLDYLPSPVDVPG
+335 DAVVDYLPSPVEVAG
-350 IRVAP
+350 IMVAP
-355 EEGQDDDPNARRIK
+355 EEGQEENLDRRIIEVSET
-369 ADPNAPFAGLAFKII
+369 APFSALAFKMI
-384 NDKYGTL
+384 NDKYGNL
-391 TFVRVYAGTLKS
+391 TFIRVYAGVVRQG
-403 SDTVMNTTKGHK
+403 DTVMNTAKGNK

-429 AEIKEVHAGDIAAFV
+429 EEVKEVFAGDIVAIV

-449 GTGDTL
+449 LTGDTL
-455 ASSDD
+455 ADPAD

-466 MAFPVPVI
+466 MAFPIPVI
-474 DISVEPKTKEGV
+474 DISVEPKSKDGV
-486 EKMTLGLQKLAGEDP
+486 EKMTLGLQKLASEDP

-528 DRLKREYGVDA
+528 DRLRREYGVDA

-547 YRETISKSHT
+547 YRETITKSHT

-568 SGQYAEVKIVFEPQE
+568 SGQYAEVKITFEPKE
-583 RNEGVLFENKVVGGT
+583 RNEGVEFHNGVVGGS
-598 VPKEYIPAVEK
+598 VPKEYIPAVDK
-609 GIRNQADT
+609 GIKVQAET

-625 VDFKYTLVD
+625 VDFKFSLID

-649 AAKACFREGMK
+649 AGKACFREGMK
-660 KAGPIILEPIMDVE
+660 KAGPVILEPIMDVE
-674 ITTPQDHV
+674 VTTPQDHV

-694 QIQNQESSGSTVI
+694 VIQSQDMASTSVI

-716 MFGYISH
+716 MFGYISN
-723 LRSMTKGRAS
+723 LRGMTKGRAS
-733 FTMQFHHYDP
+733 FSMSFHHYDP
-743 VPRNIAD
+743 VPRNVAD
-750 EIMTK
+750 EIMKK

>member
-1 MCIAPDGGR
+1 MVWRFTVPGTSLDR
-10 RLAGPET
+10 
-17 AALKAA
+17 
-23 PHGIQPA
+23 
-30 GLAKPAALPQ
+30 
-40 KPPNQRHPK
+40 
-49 SDAAPFCMTADVEAF
+49 
-64 MADFDLGKIR
+64 IR

-100 HRIGEVHDGN
+100 HKIGEVHDGN
-110 TTTDYMDQERERGI
+110 TTTDYMEQERERGI

-130 VTCEWKDHRINIID
+130 VTCEWHDHRINIID

-227 PIGIEDSF
+227 PIGIEDKF
-235 LGVIDLVE
+235 IGVVDLVE

-257 FHDEEIPE
+257 YHDEPIPAE
-265 AMKEQAAEYR
+265 LEELAKEHR
-275 QNLLDTALSVDNE
+275 QILLDTALSVDDA
-288 AMEEYFDKGDVS
+288 AMEEYFDKGDVE
-300 VETLKRC
+300 VATLKRC

-335 DAVLDYLPSPVDVPG
+335 DAVIDYLPSPVDVPG
-350 IRVAP
+350 IAVAA
-355 EEGQDDDPNARRIK
+355 EEGEDEHDPNRRRIK
-369 ADPNAPFAGLAFKII
+369 ADPDAPFAGLAFKII

-403 SDTVMNTTKGHK
+403 GDTVMNTTREHR

-429 AEIKEVHAGDIAAFV
+429 QEIKEVFAGDIAAFV

-455 ASSDD
+455 ASQQDQ
-460 PVVLER
+460 VVLER

-474 DISVEPKTKEGV
+474 DISVEPRTKEAV
-486 EKMTLGLQKLAGEDP
+486 EKMSLGLQKLAAEDP
-501 SLRLKTD
+501 SLRLRTD
-508 QETGQ
+508 QESGQ

-528 DRLKREYGVDA
+528 DRLRREYGVDA

-547 YRETISKSHT
+547 YRETITRPHT
-557 ETYTHKKQSGG
+557 ETYTHKKQTGG
-568 SGQYAEVKIVFEPQE
+568 SGQYAEVKIVFEPLE
-583 RNEGVLFENKVVGGT
+583 RNGGVVFENKVVGGS

-609 GIRNQADT
+609 GIAVQAET

-649 AAKACFREGMK
+649 AAKSCFRDGMK
-660 KAGPIILEPIMDVE
+660 KATPIILEPVMDVE
-674 ITTPQDHV
+674 VTTPSDHV

-694 QIQNQESSGSTVI
+694 MIQNQESSGSTVI

-716 MFGYISH
+716 MFGYISD

-750 EIMTK
+750 EIMAKT
-755 SA
+755 A

>member
-1 MCIAPDGGR
+1 MPGTPLDR
-10 RLAGPET
+10 
-17 AALKAA
+17 
-23 PHGIQPA
+23 
-30 GLAKPAALPQ
+30 
-40 KPPNQRHPK
+40 
-49 SDAAPFCMTADVEAF
+49 
-64 MADFDLGKIR
+64 IR

-100 HRIGEVHDGN
+100 HKIGEVHDGN
-110 TTTDYMDQERERGI
+110 TTTDYMEQERERGI

-130 VTCEWKDHRINIID
+130 VTCEWKDTRINIID

-155 NRSLRVLDGAIFIIE
+155 NRSLRVLDGAVFIIE

-189 NVPRII
+189 KVPRII

-207 FRAFATLKEKLDIVA
+207 FRAFATLKDKLDIVA

-227 PIGIEDSF
+227 PIGIEDKF
-235 LGVIDLVE
+235 LGVVDLVE

-257 FHDEEIPE
+257 FHDEPIP
-265 AMKEQAAEYR
+265 ADLADQAAEYR
-275 QNLLDTALSVDNE
+275 QNLLDTALSVDE
-288 AMEEYFDKGDVS
+288 QAMEEYFDKGDVS

-307 IKAGA
+307 IKKGT
-312 ISGAFRPVLC
+312 ITGDFRPVLC

-335 DAVLDYLPSPVDVPG
+335 DAVIDYLPSPVDVPG
-350 IRVAP
+350 IAVALD
-355 EEGQDDDPNARRIK
+355 EGQDEADHPDRRRIP
-369 ADPNAPFAGLAFKII
+369 ADPKGSFAGLAFKII

-391 TFVRVYAGTLKS
+391 TFVRVYSGTLKS
-403 SDTVMNTTKGHK
+403 GDMVMNTTKGHR

-429 AEIKEVHAGDIAAFV
+429 EEIKEVQAGDIAAFV

-455 ASSDD
+455 ASQDD

-474 DISVEPKTKEGV
+474 DISVEPRTKEAV
-486 EKMTLGLQKLAGEDP
+486 EKMTIGLQKLAGEDP
-501 SLRLKTD
+501 SLRLRTD

-539 NIGAPQVA
+539 NVGAPQVA
-547 YRETISKSHT
+547 YRETISRPHT
-557 ETYTHKKQSGG
+557 EIYTHKKQTGG
-568 SGQYAEVKIVFEPQE
+568 SGQYAEVKIVFEPLE
-583 RNEGVLFENKVVGGT
+583 RNSGIVFENAVVGGS
-598 VPKEYIPAVEK
+598 VPREYIPAVEK

-625 VDFKYTLVD
+625 VDFKFSLVD

-660 KAGPIILEPIMDVE
+660 KANPIILEPIMDVE

-694 QIQNQESSGSTVI
+694 MIQNQESSGSTVI

-716 MFGYISH
+716 MFGYISS

-750 EIMTK
+750 EIMAK

>member
-1 MCIAPDGGR
+1 V
-10 RLAGPET
+10 
-17 AALKAA
+17 
-23 PHGIQPA
+23 PA
-30 GLAKPAALPQ
+30 HSEL
-40 KPPNQRHPK
+40 
-49 SDAAPFCMTADVEAF
+49 S
-64 MADFDLGKIR
+64 KIR

-88 TTERILYYTGVS
+88 TTERILFYTGTS
-100 HRIGEVHDGN
+100 HRIGEVHEGN

-155 NRSLRVLDGAIFIIE
+155 NRSLRVLDGAVFIIE

-189 NVPRII
+189 NVPRVI

-207 FRAFATLKEKLDIVA
+207 YRAFDTLKEKLDIVA

-227 PIGIEDSF
+227 PIGIEETF
-235 LGVIDLVE
+235 IGVVDLVE
-243 MKAIIWE
+243 MKSIIWE

-257 FHDEEIPE
+257 FHDEPIPAE
-265 AMKEQAAEYR
+265 LAGRAAEAR
-275 QNLLDTALSVDNE
+275 QLLLDTALATDNE
-288 AMEEYFDKGDVS
+288 AMEEYFEKGDVS
-300 VETLKRC
+300 VATLKRA
-307 IKAGA
+307 IKKGT
-312 ISGAFRPVLC
+312 ISGEFRPVLC

-335 DAVLDYLPSPVDVPG
+335 DAVLDYLPAPDDVEG
-350 IRVAP
+350 IRVAA
-355 EEGQDDDPNARRIK
+355 EEGHEDEDISLRRLIRIDPK
-369 ADPNAPFAGLAFKII
+369 APFAGLAFKII

-391 TFVRVYAGTLKS
+391 TFVRVYSGTLKS
-403 SDTVMNTTKGHK
+403 GDTVMNTTKDHK

-455 ASSDD
+455 AAAED
-460 PVVLER
+460 PVILER

-474 DISVEPKTKEGV
+474 DISVEPRTKDAV
-486 EKMTLGLQKLAGEDP
+486 EKMTLALQKLAGEDP

-528 DRLKREYGVDA
+528 DRLRREYGVDA

-557 ETYTHKKQSGG
+557 EIYTHKKQSGG
-568 SGQYAEVKIVFEPQE
+568 SGQYAEVKIVFEPLP
-583 RNEGVLFENKVVGGT
+583 RNDGIVFENKVVGGT

-609 GIRNQADT
+609 GIRMQSST
-617 GVLAGFPT
+617 GVLAGFQT
-625 VDFKYTLVD
+625 VDFKYTLID

-660 KAGPIILEPIMDVE
+660 KASPVILEPIMDVE
-674 ITTPQDHV
+674 VTTPQDHV

-694 QIQNQESSGSTVI
+694 MIQNQESSGSTI
-707 VRAHVPLKE
+707 LVRAQVPLKE

-750 EIMTK
+750 EIMAK

>member
-1 MCIAPDGGR
+1 MRGAGG
-10 RLAGPET
+10 P
-17 AALKAA
+17 AA
-23 PHGIQPA
+23 PAYAVPR
-30 GLAKPAALPQ
+30 GLMEAIVAATPL
-40 KPPNQRHPK
+40 
-49 SDAAPFCMTADVEAF
+49 E
-64 MADFDLGKIR
+64 KIR

-110 TTTDYMDQERERGI
+110 TTTDYMEQERERGI

-130 VTCEWKDHRINIID
+130 VTCEWKNHRINIID

-155 NRSLRVLDGAIFIIE
+155 NRSLRVLDGAVFIIE

-207 FRAFATLKEKLDIVA
+207 FRAFDSLKEKLDIVA

-227 PIGIEDSF
+227 PIGIEDQF
-235 LGVIDLVE
+235 KGVIDLVE
-243 MKAIIWE
+243 MKAIVWE

-257 FHDEEIPE
+257 FHDEPIPE
-265 AMKEQAAEYR
+265 ALLEQAREHR
-275 QNLLDTALSVDNE
+275 QTLLDTALSVDD
-288 AMEEYFDKGDVS
+288 AGMEEYFEKGDVS
-300 VETLKRC
+300 AATLKRA
-307 IKAGA
+307 IKTGT

-335 DAVLDYLPSPVDVPG
+335 DAVLDYLPSPIDVPG
-350 IRVAP
+350 IAVAA
-355 EEGQDDDPNARRIK
+355 EEGEDEAAEHDRRRIK

-391 TFVRVYAGTLKS
+391 TFVRIYAGTLKS
-403 SDTVMNTTKGHK
+403 GDTLLNTTRQHK
-415 ERIGRMFQMHADKR
+415 ERVGRMFQMHADKR
-429 AEIKEVHAGDIAAFV
+429 AEIKEVSAGDIVAFV

-449 GTGDTL
+449 ATGDTL
-455 ASSDD
+455 AAPED

-474 DISVEPKTKEGV
+474 DISVEPRTKDSV
-486 EKMTLGLQKLAGEDP
+486 EKMTIGLQKLAGEDP

-528 DRLKREYGVDA
+528 DRLRREYGVEA
-539 NIGAPQVA
+539 NVGAPQVA
-547 YRETISKSHT
+547 YRETISRAHT
-557 ETYTHKKQSGG
+557 ETYTHKKQTGG
-568 SGQYAEVKIVFEPQE
+568 SGQYAEVKITFEPLERNGGVVFE
-583 RNEGVLFENKVVGGT
+583 NAVVGGS
-598 VPKEYIPAVEK
+598 VPREYIPAVEK
-609 GIRNQADT
+609 GIRMQADT

-625 VDFKYTLVD
+625 VDFKYTLTD
-634 GKYHDVDSSALAFEI
+634 GKYHDVDSNELSFKI
-649 AAKACFREGMK
+649 AASMALKQGVMDCKPVLM
-660 KAGPIILEPIMDVE
+660 EPIMNVQVRVPE
-674 ITTPQDHV
+674 RYM
-682 GDVVGDLNRRRG
+682 GDVNRDLNGRRG
-694 QIQNQESSGSTVI
+694 RVLGMDPAGDGYQVI
-707 VRAHVPLKE
+707 TAHVPQAELFNYATE
-716 MFGYISH
+716 
-723 LRSMTKGRAS
+723 LRSLTGGRGT
-733 FTMQFHHYDP
+733 FTATLDHYED
-743 VPRNIAD
+743 VPPQIA
-750 EIMTK
+750 EKIIEAHRKEHEAAK
-755 SA
+755 S

>member
-1 MCIAPDGGR
+1 MSESPLAPSS
-10 RLAGPET
+10 LA
-17 AALKAA
+17 
-23 PHGIQPA
+23 
-30 GLAKPAALPQ
+30 
-40 KPPNQRHPK
+40 R
-49 SDAAPFCMTADVEAF
+49 
-64 MADFDLGKIR
+64 IR

-110 TTTDYMDQERERGI
+110 TTTDYMAQERERGI

-155 NRSLRVLDGAIFIIE
+155 NRSLRVLDGAVFIIE

-207 FRAFATLKEKLDIVA
+207 YRAFDTLKEKLDIIA

-227 PIGIEDSF
+227 PIGVEDGF
-235 LGVIDLVE
+235 LGVVDLVE

-257 FHDEEIPE
+257 FHDEEIPADLMEKAKE
-265 AMKEQAAEYR
+265 AR
-275 QNLLDTALSVDNE
+275 QLLLDTALSVDD
-288 AMEEYFDKGDVS
+288 AGMEEYFEKGDVD
-300 VETLKRC
+300 VATLKRA
-307 IKAGA
+307 IKTGT

-335 DAVLDYLPSPVDVPG
+335 DAVLDYLPSPIDVPG
-350 IRVAP
+350 ISVAA
-355 EEGQDDDPNARRIK
+355 EEGEEDGEHSNRRRIK
-369 ADPNAPFAGLAFKII
+369 ADVDAPFAGLAFKII

-391 TFVRVYAGTLKS
+391 TFIRVYAGTLKTG
-403 SDTVMNTTKGHK
+403 DTVMNTTKDHK
-415 ERIGRMFQMHADKR
+415 ERISRMFQMHADKR

-466 MAFPVPVI
+466 MSFPVPVI
-474 DISVEPKTKEGV
+474 DISVEPKTKDSV
-486 EKMTLGLQKLAGEDP
+486 EKMSIGLQKLAGEDP

-508 QETGQ
+508 QESGQ

-528 DRLKREYGVDA
+528 DRLRREYGVDC

-568 SGQYAEVKIVFEPQE
+568 SGQYAEVKVMFEPAE
-583 RNEGVLFENKVVGGT
+583 RNAGITFANKTVGGS
-598 VPKEYIPAVEK
+598 VPKEYVPAVEK
-609 GIRNQADT
+609 GIRVQADT
-617 GVLAGFPT
+617 GVLAGFQT
-625 VDFKYTLVD
+625 VDFSYTLLD

-660 KAGPIILEPIMDVE
+660 KASPIILEPIMDVE
-674 ITTPQDHV
+674 VTTPSDHV

-694 QIQNQESSGSTVI
+694 QIQNQDSAGSTVI
-707 VRAHVPLKE
+707 VKAHVPLKE
-716 MFGYISH
+716 MFGYISD

-743 VPRNIAD
+743 VPRNVA
-750 EIMTK
+750 EELVKKTG
-755 SA
+755 

>member
-1 MCIAPDGGR
+1 MSVFWPIPGPAVSR
-10 RLAGPET
+10 RTPVSAQSEL
-17 AALKAA
+17 
-23 PHGIQPA
+23 
-30 GLAKPAALPQ
+30 
-40 KPPNQRHPK
+40 
-49 SDAAPFCMTADVEAF
+49 S
-64 MADFDLGKIR
+64 KIR

-100 HRIGEVHDGN
+100 HKIGEVHEGN
-110 TTTDYMDQERERGI
+110 TTTDYMAQERERGI

-207 FRAFATLKEKLDIVA
+207 YRAFDTLKEKLDIVA
-222 LPLQL
+222 IPLQL
-227 PIGIEDSF
+227 PIGAEENF
-235 LGVIDLVE
+235 LGVVDLVE
-243 MKAIIWE
+243 MKAIVWE

-257 FHDEEIPE
+257 FHDEEIPADLKEKAEE
-265 AMKEQAAEYR
+265 AR
-275 QNLLDTALSVDNE
+275 QNLLDTALAVDND
-288 AMEEYFDKGDVS
+288 AMEEYFEKGDVS
-300 VETLKRC
+300 VETLKKC
-307 IKAGA
+307 IKKGA
-312 ISGAFRPVLC
+312 LTGEFRPVLC

-335 DAVLDYLPSPVDVPG
+335 DAVIDYLPAPDDVEGIRCAPPEDADDVDEKKLPIIPVD
-350 IRVAP
+350 
-355 EEGQDDDPNARRIK
+355 PNGK
-369 ADPNAPFAGLAFKII
+369 FAGLAFKII

-391 TFVRVYAGTLKS
+391 TFVRVYRGVLKTG
-403 SDTVMNTTKGHK
+403 DTVLNTTKGHK
-415 ERIGRMFQMHADKR
+415 ERIGRIYQMHADKR
-429 AEIKEVHAGDIAAFV
+429 EELSEVHAGDIAAFV
-444 GLKDT
+444 GLKDSQ
-449 GTGDTL
+449 TGDTL
-455 ASSDD
+455 ADPAD

-466 MAFPVPVI
+466 MSFPVPVI
-474 DISVEPKTKEGV
+474 DLSVEPKTKDGV
-486 EKMTLGLQKLAGEDP
+486 EKMTLALQKLAGEDP

-523 LEIII
+523 LDIII
-528 DRLKREYGVDA
+528 DRLRREYGVDA
-539 NIGAPQVA
+539 NVGAPQVA
-547 YRETISKSHT
+547 YRETISKPHT

-568 SGQYAEVKIVFEPQE
+568 SGQFAEVKIEFAPQE
-583 RNEGVLFENKVVGGT
+583 RNEGIAFENKVVGGS

-609 GIRNQADT
+609 GIRVQST
-617 GVLAGFPT
+617 SGVLAGFPT
-625 VDFKYTLVD
+625 VDFKFTLLD

-660 KAGPIILEPIMDVE
+660 QAGPVILEPIMDVE
-674 ITTPQDHV
+674 VTTPNDHV

-694 QIQNQESSGSTVI
+694 MIQSQETSGSTVM
-707 VRAHVPLKE
+707 VRAQVPLKE

-743 VPRNIAD
+743 VPRNVAE
-750 EIMTK
+750 EIMAK

>member
-1 MCIAPDGGR
+1 MSGQ
-10 RLAGPET
+10 
-17 AALKAA
+17 
-23 PHGIQPA
+23 H
-30 GLAKPAALPQ
+30 
-40 KPPNQRHPK
+40 
-49 SDAAPFCMTADVEAF
+49 SD
-64 MADFDLGKIR
+64 LSKIR

-88 TTERILYYTGVS
+88 TTERILFYTGVS
-100 HRIGEVHDGN
+100 HKIGEVHDGN

-155 NRSLRVLDGAIFIIE
+155 NRSLRVLDGAVFIIE

-189 NVPRII
+189 NVPRVI

-207 FRAFATLKEKLDIVA
+207 YRAFDTLKEKLDIIA

-227 PIGIEDSF
+227 PIGVEENFI
-235 LGVIDLVE
+235 GVVDLVE

-257 FHDEEIPE
+257 FHDEPIPE
-265 AMKEQAAEYR
+265 DLLEKAREHR
-275 QNLLDTALSVDNE
+275 QTLLDTALAVDDE
-288 AMEEYFDKGDVS
+288 GMEEYFEHGDVS
-300 VETLKRC
+300 VATLKRA
-307 IKAGA
+307 IKTGT

-335 DAVLDYLPSPVDVPG
+335 DSVLDYLPAPDDVEG

-355 EEGQDDDPNARRIK
+355 PEDEEVDENTLQVIPIDPNGK
-369 ADPNAPFAGLAFKII
+369 FAGLAFKII

-391 TFVRVYAGTLKS
+391 TFVRVYRGVLKS
-403 SDTVMNTTKGHK
+403 GDQVMNTTKGHK

-449 GTGDTL
+449 VTGDTL
-455 ASSDD
+455 ADGAD

-474 DISVEPKTKEGV
+474 DISVEPKTKDGV

-508 QETGQ
+508 QESGQ

-528 DRLKREYGVDA
+528 DRLRREYGVDA

-547 YRETISKSHT
+547 YRETISKEHT

-568 SGQYAEVKIVFEPQE
+568 SGQYAEVKIVFAPRE

-609 GIRNQADT
+609 GIRVQAET

-625 VDFKYTLVD
+625 VDFKYTLID

-649 AAKACFREGMK
+649 ASKACFREGMK
-660 KAGPIILEPIMDVE
+660 KASPVILEPIMDVE
-674 ITTPQDHV
+674 CTTPQDHV

-694 QIQNQESSGSTVI
+694 MIQSQESSGSTVM

-716 MFGYISH
+716 MFGYISD

-750 EIMTK
+750 EIMAK

>member
-1 MCIAPDGGR
+1 VSVTPLDR
-10 RLAGPET
+10 
-17 AALKAA
+17 
-23 PHGIQPA
+23 
-30 GLAKPAALPQ
+30 
-40 KPPNQRHPK
+40 
-49 SDAAPFCMTADVEAF
+49 
-64 MADFDLGKIR
+64 IR

-100 HRIGEVHDGN
+100 HKIGEVHDGN

-130 VTCEWKDHRINIID
+130 VTCEWKDNRINIID

-155 NRSLRVLDGAIFIIE
+155 NRSLRVLDGAVFIIE

-189 NVPRII
+189 KVPRII

-207 FRAFATLKEKLDIVA
+207 YRAFATLKEKLDIIA

-227 PIGIEDSF
+227 PIGVEDGF
-235 LGVIDLVE
+235 LGVVDLVE

-257 FHDEEIPE
+257 YHYEDIPE
-265 AMKEQAAEYR
+265 DMGDLVAEHR
-275 QNLLDTALSVDNE
+275 QTLLDTALSVDNA
-288 AMEEYFDKGDVS
+288 AMEEYFDKGDVAI
-300 VETLKRC
+300 ETLKRC
-307 IKAGA
+307 IKRGT
-312 ISGAFRPVLC
+312 IDGAFRPVLC

-335 DAVLDYLPSPVDVPG
+335 DAVIDYLPSPIDVPG
-350 IRVAP
+350 IAVAL
-355 EEGQDDDPNARRIK
+355 EEGEEDGDNPNRRRIP
-369 ADPNAPFAGLAFKII
+369 ADPKAPFAGLAFKII

-403 SDTVMNTTKGHK
+403 GDMVMNTTKGHR

-429 AEIKEVHAGDIAAFV
+429 AEIKEVEAGDIAAFV

-455 ASSDD
+455 ASADD
-460 PVVLER
+460 PVILER

-474 DISVEPKTKEGV
+474 DISVEPRTKEAV

-501 SLRLKTD
+501 SLRLRTD

-528 DRLKREYGVDA
+528 DRLRREYGVDC

-547 YRETISKSHT
+547 YRETISKTHT

-568 SGQYAEVKIVFEPQE
+568 SGQYAEVKIIFEPLE
-583 RNEGVLFENKVVGGT
+583 RNAGIVFENKVVGGS

-609 GIRNQADT
+609 GIRVQADT

-625 VDFKYTLVD
+625 VDFKYTLID

-649 AAKACFREGMK
+649 AAKACFRDGMK
-660 KAGPIILEPIMDVE
+660 NATPIILEPIMDVE
-674 ITTPQDHV
+674 VTTPQDHV

-694 QIQNQESSGSTVI
+694 MIQNQESSGSTVI

-743 VPRNIAD
+743 VPRNVAD
-750 EIMTK
+750 EIMKK

>member
-1 MCIAPDGGR
+1 MPAID
-10 RLAGPET
+10 LA
-17 AALKAA
+17 
-23 PHGIQPA
+23 
-30 GLAKPAALPQ
+30 
-40 KPPNQRHPK
+40 R
-49 SDAAPFCMTADVEAF
+49 
-64 MADFDLGKIR
+64 IR

-88 TTERILYYTGVS
+88 TTERILFYTGMS
-100 HRIGEVHDGN
+100 HKIGEVHAGN
-110 TTTDYMDQERERGI
+110 TVTDYMEQERERGI

-155 NRSLRVLDGAIFIIE
+155 NRSLRVLDGAVFIIE

-189 NVPRII
+189 NVPRVI

-207 FRAFATLKEKLDIVA
+207 FHAVATLKDKLDIVA

-227 PIGIEDSF
+227 PIGIEDKF
-235 LGVIDLVE
+235 VGIVDLVR
-243 MKAIIWE
+243 MKAVVWE

-257 FHDEEIPE
+257 FHDEEIPADLTE
-265 AMKEQAAEYR
+265 PAREHR
-275 QNLLDTALSVDNE
+275 QLLLDAALSVDDA
-288 AMEEYFDKGDVS
+288 AMEEYFEHGDVS
-300 VETLKRC
+300 EETLKRC
-307 IKAGA
+307 IKAGT

-335 DAVLDYLPSPVDVPG
+335 DAVVDYLPSPVDVPG
-350 IRVAP
+350 IKVAAEDDEDDGAERRV
-355 EEGQDDDPNARRIK
+355 IK
-369 ADPNAPFAGLAFKII
+369 ANPNAPFAGLAFKII

-403 SDTVMNTTKGHK
+403 GDTVLNTTKGHR

-429 AEIKEVHAGDIAAFV
+429 QEIKEVVAGDIAAFV

-455 ASSDD
+455 ASPGD

-474 DISVEPKTKEGV
+474 DISVEPRTKESI
-486 EKMTLGLQKLAGEDP
+486 EKMSIGLQKLAGEDP
-501 SLRLKTD
+501 SLRLRTD
-508 QETGQ
+508 QETAQ

-528 DRLKREYGVDA
+528 DRLKREYGVEA

-547 YRETISKSHT
+547 YRETISRPHT
-557 ETYTHKKQSGG
+557 EIYTHKKQTGG
-568 SGQYAEVKIVFEPQE
+568 SGQYAEVKVIFEPLERNAGVVFENQ
-583 RNEGVLFENKVVGGT
+583 VVGGS

-609 GIRNQADT
+609 GIRAQADT

-625 VDFKYTLVD
+625 VDFKATLVD

-649 AAKACFREGMK
+649 AAKACFRDGMK
-660 KAGPIILEPIMDVE
+660 KAGPLILEPIMDVE

-694 QIQNQESSGSTVI
+694 MIQNQESSGTTVI

-716 MFGYISH
+716 MFGYISD

-750 EIMTK
+750 EIMAK

>member
-1 MCIAPDGGR
+1 
-10 RLAGPET
+10 
-17 AALKAA
+17 
-23 PHGIQPA
+23 
-30 GLAKPAALPQ
+30 
-40 KPPNQRHPK
+40 
-49 SDAAPFCMTADVEAF
+49 
-64 MADFDLGKIR
+64 MAITPLDRIR

-100 HRIGEVHDGN
+100 HKIGEVHDGN
-110 TTTDYMDQERERGI
+110 TTTDYMEQERERGI

-130 VTCEWKDHRINIID
+130 VTCEWKDNRINIID

-155 NRSLRVLDGAIFIIE
+155 NRSLRVLDGAVFIIE

-189 NVPRII
+189 KVPRII

-207 FRAFATLKEKLDIVA
+207 YRAFATLKEKLDIVA

-227 PIGIEDSF
+227 PIGVEDGF
-235 LGVIDLVE
+235 LGVVDLVE

-257 FHDEEIPE
+257 YHYEDIPADMAAQVEEH
-265 AMKEQAAEYR
+265 R
-275 QNLLDTALSVDNE
+275 QTLLDTALSVDTE
-288 AMEEYFDKGDVS
+288 AMEEYFDKGEVAI
-300 VETLKRC
+300 ETLKRC
-307 IKAGA
+307 IKRGT
-312 ISGAFRPVLC
+312 IDGTFRPVLC

-335 DAVLDYLPSPVDVPG
+335 DAVIDYLPSPIDVPG
-350 IRVAP
+350 IAVAL
-355 EEGQDDDPNARRIK
+355 EEGEEEGDNPNRRRIPANPK
-369 ADPNAPFAGLAFKII
+369 APFAGLAFKII

-403 SDTVMNTTKGHK
+403 GDMVQNTTKGHR

-429 AEIKEVHAGDIAAFV
+429 AEIKEVEAGDIAAFV

-455 ASSDD
+455 ASNDD

-474 DISVEPKTKEGV
+474 DISVEPRTKEAV

-501 SLRLKTD
+501 SLRLRTD

-528 DRLKREYGVDA
+528 DRLRREYGVDC

-547 YRETISKSHT
+547 YRETISKPHT

-568 SGQYAEVKIVFEPQE
+568 SGQYAEVKIIFEPLE
-583 RNEGVLFENKVVGGT
+583 RNAGVVFENKVVGGS

-609 GIRNQADT
+609 GIRVQADT

-625 VDFKYTLVD
+625 VDFKYTLID

-649 AAKACFREGMK
+649 AAKACFRDGMK
-660 KAGPIILEPIMDVE
+660 NATPIILEPIMDVE

-694 QIQNQESSGSTVI
+694 MIQNQESSGSTVI

-743 VPRNIAD
+743 VPRNVAD
-750 EIMTK
+750 EIVKK